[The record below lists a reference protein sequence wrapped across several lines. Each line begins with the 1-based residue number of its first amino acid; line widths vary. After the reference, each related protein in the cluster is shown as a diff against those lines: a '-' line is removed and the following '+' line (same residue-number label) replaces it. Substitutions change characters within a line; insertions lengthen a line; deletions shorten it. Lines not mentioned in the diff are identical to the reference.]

1 VPRHHIPRSPDM
13 HARALGSGLQPKD
26 RHLPERPPGP
36 ALEAADTRY
45 VVEVQP
51 ITLEDPRTGFS
62 PNSGELNRVRAGI
75 TGDARSPTRKRNS
88 ASNISLKGNSTEMV
102 KIRLRRVGRKN
113 APFYRILVADSQSP
127 RDGKFIEIIG
137 QYAPRKSEGSLQV
150 DEARANYWLNQGAQP
165 TDTVRSL
172 LRRAGV
178 LKRRHEQRLGIEL
191 KSTAV
196 PISEKADEAA
206 ATSA

>member
-1 VPRHHIPRSPDM
+1 MRIR
-13 HARALGSGLQPKD
+13 
-26 RHLPERPPGP
+26 RPANHPLSREQYG
-36 ALEAADTRY
+36 
-45 VVEVQP
+45 
-51 ITLEDPRTGFS
+51 
-62 PNSGELNRVRAGI
+62 
-75 TGDARSPTRKRNS
+75 
-88 ASNISLKGNSTEMV
+88 MV

-150 DEARANYWLNQGAQP
+150 DEARANHWLDLGAQP

-178 LKRRHEQRLGIEL
+178 LRKRHEQRLGIER
-191 KSTAV
+191 KSGAV
-196 PISEKADEAA
+196 PVSERTDEATA
-206 ATSA
+206 